1 MIDSRL
7 TEIGR
12 IPRSWKLRNV
22 SELVDD
28 GILAKPLDGN
38 HGGIHPKH
46 SDFTESGI
54 PFIMASDLENGKV
67 NIKNCKFISKEQADT
82 LRKGF
87 ATTGDILLTHKATLG
102 RTAIVGDIDTPF
114 IILTPQVTY
123 YRVVNRDMLDNR
135 FLMYYFSSDVFQ
147 DTLFNH
153 GSSGST
159 RNYIG
164 ITAQLDLPIL
174 VPPIEMQHAISAVLS
189 SLDDKIDLL
198 HRQNKT
204 LESLAQTLFRHWFI
218 DEAEDDWEECS
229 LYDAIELV
237 GGGTPKTS
245 EEQYWNGDIPW
256 LSGGDIASN
265 HKDFVVNTEKKITE
279 HGLKNSSAK

>member
-1 MIDSRL
+1 
-7 TEIGR
+7 
-12 IPRSWKLRNV
+12 
-22 SELVDD
+22 
-28 GILAKPLDGN
+28 
-38 HGGIHPKH
+38 
-46 SDFTESGI
+46 
-54 PFIMASDLENGKV
+54 
-67 NIKNCKFISKEQADT
+67 
-82 LRKGF
+82 
-87 ATTGDILLTHKATLG
+87 
-102 RTAIVGDIDTPF
+102 
-114 IILTPQVTY
+114 
-123 YRVVNRDMLDNR
+123 
-135 FLMYYFSSDVFQ
+135 
-147 DTLFNH
+147 
-153 GSSGST
+153 
-159 RNYIG
+159 
-164 ITAQLDLPIL
+164 
-174 VPPIEMQHAISAVLS
+174 MQHAISAVLS